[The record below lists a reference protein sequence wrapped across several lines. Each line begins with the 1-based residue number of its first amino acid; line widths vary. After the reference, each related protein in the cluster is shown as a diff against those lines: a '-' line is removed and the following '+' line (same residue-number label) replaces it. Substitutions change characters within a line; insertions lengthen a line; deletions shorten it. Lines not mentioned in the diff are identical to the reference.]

1 MATIIHVR
9 LRATDGD
16 IVAWYEQQT
25 DKSNYIRGLVREDM
39 ERAAGGGDSVG
50 EAVARAMDALP
61 EIVRSAAA
69 AAVRE
74 ALSSCQLA
82 PVVSEETTGEDPEL
96 AARLDEQLGDFF
108 GEEVEEK

>member
-9 LRATDGD
+9 LRESDGD
-16 IVAWYEQQT
+16 ITAWYERQA
-25 DKSNYIRGLVREDM
+25 DKSRYIRGLVREDM
-39 ERAAGGGDSVG
+39 EQARGGGNSVG
-50 EAVARAMDALP
+50 ETVARAMDALP
-61 EIVRSAAA
+61 EIVRSAAT

-82 PVVSEETTGEDPEL
+82 PIPDRATGEDPEL

-108 GEEVEEK
+108 SDEE

>member
-1 MATIIHVR
+1 MGIIHVR
-9 LRATDGD
+9 WRESDSDVA
-16 IVAWYEQQT
+16 AWYEQQT
-25 DKSNYIRGLVREDM
+25 DKSRYVRDLIRADM
-39 ERAAGGGDSVG
+39 MRVQDGDSVS
-50 EAVARAMDALP
+50 ELIARALDALP

-82 PVVSEETTGEDPEL
+82 APISEETTGEDPEL

-108 GEEVEEK
+108 GDCELEEK